1 MSTFNNYSAAFTAA
15 NAKAYGKASTVF
27 KRIEAND
34 WTEELAAAGVL
45 PSDIPEF
52 AVVYVAETA
61 GVSPKLG
68 QRGWTFNGIDSVA
81 AARVKYLVSV
91 ATGARQVT
99 LAKAKAKVSN
109 AIDPAAKLA
118 KAYAALSAAEKRAF
132 LRAIGK

>member
-99 LAKAKAKVSN
+99 LAKAKVSN